1 MRFASMVFTT
11 LRLLSRRFAYV
22 SAALLLSLS
31 ACGATG
37 TLASKS
43 ALSSMP
49 SPQHC
54 ENVAVQILGSG
65 GPELDDNRASSAYL
79 VWHNNT
85 ALALVDAG
93 SGSSIQFGTANAAF
107 DDLDIIVL
115 SHLHTDHAADL
126 PSFIKGSYFGS
137 RTRNLPIIGPKGN
150 DLMPS
155 TEHYVNALMGEQGAF
170 RYLSSY
176 TQPKQDDYTLIP
188 ISVTEPTFNY
198 EVNPSLEVSAID
210 VDHGPI
216 PALAWK
222 INIEGCTIV
231 FSGDTNDADATLANF
246 ASNADLLVL
255 HNAINSNAG
264 TVAKNLHMT
273 PAQLIDIAVKSKAKR
288 VVLSHIMKRS
298 EKGLNALKNTIFA
311 ATNHPVYA
319 AQDLMMI
326 QLSE

>member
-1 MRFASMVFTT
+1 MKLVSTLFTT
-11 LRLLSRRFAYV
+11 LRLLSRNSIYV
-22 SAALLLSLS
+22 SAALLLFQS
-31 ACGATG
+31 AYVLGSTATREP
-37 TLASKS
+37 
-43 ALSSMP
+43 ALSSIS

-85 ALALVDAG
+85 ALVLVDAG
-93 SGSSIQFGTANAAF
+93 SGSSIQFGAANAAF

-137 RTRNLPIIGPKGN
+137 RMRNLPIIGPKGN
-150 DLMPS
+150 NLMPS
-155 TEHYVNALMGEQGAF
+155 TEHYVSALMGEQGAF

-176 TQPKQDDYTLIP
+176 TQPEQDDYTLIP
-188 ISVTEPTFNY
+188 ISVTEPAFNY
-198 EVNPSLEVSAID
+198 RVNPSLEVSAID
-210 VDHGPI
+210 VNHGPI

-246 ASNADLLVL
+246 ANNADLLVL
-255 HNAINSNAG
+255 HNAISNNAG

-273 PAQLIDIAVKSKAKR
+273 PAQLIDIALKSKAKR
-288 VVLSHIMKRS
+288 IVLSHIMKRS
-298 EKGLNALKNTIFA
+298 EKGLKPLKDAIFA
-311 ATNHPVYA
+311 ATNHPTYA
-319 AQDLMMI
+319 AQDLLMI